1 MSEKFLT
8 LETASHLGKKEKWAE
23 ASTDLKEKMLIKG

>member
-8 LETASHLGKKEKWAE
+8 LETASHLGKKETWEE
-23 ASTDLKEKMLIKG
+23 ALKEKMLIKG